1 MFRLHLLFTGV
12 LIQFLLITKVGENK
26 TNVKLSKNAK
36 CKSLKPKQEV

>member
-12 LIQFLLITKVGENK
+12 LIQLITKVGENK

-36 CKSLKPKQEV
+36 YKSLKPKQEV

>member
-12 LIQFLLITKVGENK
+12 VLQFLLTIKVGENK

-36 CKSLKPKQEV
+36 YKSLKAKV